1 MKFPKNFFKLLS
13 LDVGFFVVI
22 TLLFVFFKAKINSYV
37 FLFQDYSF
45 VLASINPELNPVE
58 AEQALQLV
66 NSLAN
71 NALFL
76 FILIPVIL
84 FIVYVAFQG
93 GSFAFLQKKKNY
105 LMKFSLITLPVYLL
119 LVLAAF
125 YGWPVW
131 TWIFIF
137 LLGYGMFLLYLQH
150 DWKKVMKL
158 FKKAYVTFPLY
169 LGYAAFFFFIG
180 LFLFYFYLQT
190 IIELYPYWIF
200 AVILILLLGLSW
212 YRLWLVKKFG

>member
-37 FLFQDYSF
+37 SLFQDYSS

-93 GSFAFLQKKKNY
+93 GSFAFL
-105 LMKFSLITLPVYLL
+105 
-119 LVLAAF
+119 
-125 YGWPVW
+125 
-131 TWIFIF
+131 
-137 LLGYGMFLLYLQH
+137 LGYGMFLLYLQH
-150 DWKKVMKL
+150 YWKKVMKL